1 VRLAPVAL
9 LLATAIALA
18 SCGSD
23 DARPAAAIPATGGAG
38 ARHAL
43 TVDASEFHFVPAT
56 LKARSGKVTI
66 SMRNDGKTAHEL
78 VVLKTDAA
86 PDALEV
92 SGGRVSEKDSVG
104 EISETKAG
112 ATASKTLDLEPG
124 SYVYVCNIPG
134 HYADGMRGRLTVG

>member
-1 VRLAPVAL
+1 MRLAPVAL

-23 DARPAAAIPATGGAG
+23 DAKPAAATPAAGGAG

-43 TVDASEFHFVPAT
+43 TVDASEFHFAPAT

-86 PDALEV
+86 PGALDV

-112 ATASKTLDLEPG
+112 ATASTTLDLKPG